1 VSEIEIERISIRVP
15 GMDGDTAR
23 RFARLVA
30 EGLVPSLRL
39 GPREGSLE
47 RLRAELTQGP
57 AEDADALAARLADRL
72 TLLIDGGSTVEAGR

>member
-15 GMDGDTAR
+15 GLDGDTAR

-30 EGLVPSLRL
+30 EGLVPSLQL

-47 RLRAELTQGP
+47 RLRVELARRP
-57 AEDADALAARLADRL
+57 SEDADALAARLAERL
-72 TLLIDGGSTVEAGR
+72 TLLIGETSTVEAGR